1 MGTSATVRLIEDVRL
16 IRCPLNTGVTVFV
29 RWGKISANMVIC
41 DYSKVTKLDHFSL
54 ADNIGAY

>member
-1 MGTSATVRLIEDVRL
+1 MQMKQFITYLLPATEEGTLRA
-16 IRCPLNTGVTVFV
+16 GFTVFV